1 MRSAP
6 EREMNEAWARLNAAG
21 THAIRSRVIETSVHL
36 PRHAFSARD
45 AARAGDV
52 WRAFQEI
59 AVEASTKVGWPPSRY
74 VDEGA
79 AFIVRSMLV
88 VHHAEPRYG
97 EPLTGRTWVSR
108 MRREMF
114 STRECRI
121 ASARGPIAC
130 ARQEWVHVSST
141 LEPTRGSA
149 ALLAAFP
156 AEGDRD
162 DEGPVLPV
170 VVDAHAAHEPHVF
183 ELDAFWTW
191 MDPLD
196 HANHPA
202 YLDWCDEAISRA
214 LAAAGIAPL
223 RLVPVAEEVAFKS
236 GVVGGQRVRV
246 ETTVR
251 GLTASRDVVLSHRLL
266 VGTQLSSTATTVR
279 RLLGEPDG
287 AVLAQAVV
295 AAR

>member
-1 MRSAP
+1 
-6 EREMNEAWARLNAAG
+6 MNVPRG
-21 THAIRSRVIETSVHL
+21 QAIRSRVIETSVHL

-88 VHHAEPRYG
+88 VHHAEASYG
-97 EPLTGRTWVSR
+97 EPLTGFTWVSR

-121 ASARGPIAC
+121 TSARGPIAS

-141 LEPTRGSA
+141 LEPTRGSP

-156 AEGDRD
+156 AEGDREG
-162 DEGPVLPV
+162 DESPSLPLI
-170 VVDAHAAHEPHVF
+170 ATPYAAHEPHVF

-202 YLDWCDEAISRA
+202 YLDWCDEATSRA

-246 ETTVR
+246 ETVVR
-251 GLTASRDVVLSHRLL
+251 GLTESSDVVLSHRVL

-279 RLLGEPDG
+279 RILGEPDG
-287 AVLAQAVV
+287 NVLARAV
-295 AAR
+295 AG